1 MIIQLNNSASRIR
14 ADEID
19 FTLASLAS
27 SRNTESKKKE
37 KEGKSSKK
45 MHEGEGKKGRKKILI
60 RWLSMHGAIFKV
72 NRMK

>member
-27 SRNTESKKKE
+27 SRNTESKK
-37 KEGKSSKK
+37 EGKSSKK
-45 MHEGEGKKGRKKILI
+45 MYEGVEKKEGRK
-60 RWLSMHGAIFKV
+60 F
-72 NRMK
+72 